1 MREGMVRR
9 RGLMSGGERLL
20 VDLPETAG
28 RTLAASPRTRCSGK
42 ANLMNELLAA
52 ARTTKTPRRAWTSGF
67 RGRHNPARG
76 RAAPRGHLSQRACGR
91 SFVVCEHAFR

>member
-20 VDLPETAG
+20 VDLPETPTAG

-67 RGRHNPARG
+67 TTVLEGAKTRTGAARHRGAI
-76 RAAPRGHLSQRACGR
+76 
-91 SFVVCEHAFR
+91 

>member
-20 VDLPETAG
+20 VDLPETPTAG

-52 ARTTKTPRRAWTSGF
+52 ARTTKTPRRAWTFSFSG
-67 RGRHNPARG
+67 RQGP
-76 RAAPRGHLSQRACGR
+76 CGAVRQFESTFLRRELR
-91 SFVVCEHAFR
+91 SMWAHRS